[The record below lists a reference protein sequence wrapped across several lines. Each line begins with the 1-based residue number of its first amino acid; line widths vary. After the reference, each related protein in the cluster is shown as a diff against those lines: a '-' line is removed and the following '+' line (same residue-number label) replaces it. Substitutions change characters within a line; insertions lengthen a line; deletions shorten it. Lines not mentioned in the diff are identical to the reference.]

1 MAQKKT
7 AEAPEAGA
15 VNVETVTE
23 PVFEKV
29 QLVNCA
35 KYAGRKDLVNALLV
49 DGQQYT
55 FSQVDKMIQEFDT
68 GDFTE
73 NKERKGD
80 K

>member
-7 AEAPEAGA
+7 TEAES
-15 VNVETVTE
+15 VQVETVTE
-23 PVFEKV
+23 NAFTKN

-35 KYAGRKDLVNALLV
+35 KYAGRKDLLNAILNSDQV
-49 DGQQYT
+49 YT
-55 FSQVDKMIQEFDT
+55 FSQIDRIIQDFDS
-68 GDFTE
+68 GDFSE